1 MEDKYEKIALELTKL
16 WVQQG
21 GIESKS
27 SILNAYHYFLYE
39 LRKEKNK

>member
-1 MEDKYEKIALELTKL
+1 MEDKYEKNALKLTEL

-21 GIESKS
+21 GIESKD
-27 SILNAYHYFLYE
+27 SILKAYQYFLEE